1 MVVQDKQSDGDTP
14 DTYREFEQIFAF
26 RDGNRQN
33 QFKDETC
40 TYCNKKGHT
49 EVVCFA
55 KRDDDKLAKLAQK
68 LSVAMA
74 EQIAATNKQA
84 MESILET
91 LNKIN
96 LKG

>member
-1 MVVQDKQSDGDTP
+1 MVNK
-14 DTYREFEQIFAF
+14 
-26 RDGNRQN
+26 
-33 QFKDETC
+33 FKDETC

-49 EVVCFA
+49 ETICFT
-55 KRDDDKLAKLAQK
+55 KLDDDKLTKMAQK
-68 LSVAMA
+68 VSAARA

-91 LNKIN
+91 LIKMN